1 MLGGNNNN
9 PLPVITDENRFH
21 FHSDASNQLQLFGNL
36 QGGCSVTPAP
46 ANFIK
51 DKPNN
56 QIAFHPNKRGKETE
70 YVSVHQKLQMSLNY
84 NMFHDDADRSV
95 SLLNQNPVSTGLRL
109 SFNDDDEHNSSV
121 TSASGSMN
129 PTPSIILSLGDNI
142 RTELDRQNEELDQYI
157 KFQEAQLAKGVRDM
171 KQRHVASLLTSLEK
185 GVTKKLREKDLEI
198 ENMNTKNREL
208 AERIKQA
215 SLEAQNWHIRAKY
228 NESVVNVLKNKLHH
242 AISKGVDQGKEG
254 FGDSEL
260 DDTAS
265 YIDPINYLNV
275 PGKSTTAIN
284 NESKN
289 HMLCK
294 GCKAKEVCIL
304 VMPCRHLC
312 LCKECEEFVGVCPV
326 CLSIKTGYVQVY
338 LS

>member
-1 MLGGNNNN
+1 MLSFTFNHFLKLHLQSTRPNAKVCSLFATICDYWNFYLWCLDQTNIAAIYQYFSVCWYFFN
-9 PLPVITDENRFH
+9 PIFNWYLLVFNY
-21 FHSDASNQLQLFGNL
+21 AV

-157 KFQEAQLAKGVRDM
+157 KFQVLFLP
-171 KQRHVASLLTSLEK
+171 LL
-185 GVTKKLREKDLEI
+185 
-198 ENMNTKNREL
+198 
-208 AERIKQA
+208 
-215 SLEAQNWHIRAKY
+215 
-228 NESVVNVLKNKLHH
+228 
-242 AISKGVDQGKEG
+242 
-254 FGDSEL
+254 
-260 DDTAS
+260 
-265 YIDPINYLNV
+265 
-275 PGKSTTAIN
+275 
-284 NESKN
+284 
-289 HMLCK
+289 
-294 GCKAKEVCIL
+294 
-304 VMPCRHLC
+304 
-312 LCKECEEFVGVCPV
+312 
-326 CLSIKTGYVQVY
+326 
-338 LS
+338 